1 MGRIGKAEP
10 DRRMG
15 KPVETLIGWLD
26 LGWLRRARQRRW
38 VGRLT
43 GLLLVGAAILVAI
56 LLAGLLIDFAC
67 AVFGSDPDGAATRNI
82 GLVLAAAIGLP
93 FLIWRSWV
101 AQRLADTGAEGLVT
115 DRINAAVAS
124 LGAQKTVKDTG
135 AEGGEGTEDNI
146 EVRVGAILALERI
159 ARQNLAFHIQIMEIL
174 CAYIR
179 INAPVEQAKPK
190 EKNAPAEKA
199 EPAEKNAS
207 AEKEKHP
214 PPLQAYPWIGP
225 GEYAPEIWEKW
236 RKDVQTGYRDFAA
249 SRRPRL
255 DIQTALT
262 VLGRR
267 GADQRKQEARGPSGG
282 GDEVFPFD
290 APYPK
295 PPAYP
300 KTYSAKTHAAWEKD
314 FARFEK
320 ESDARNE
327 AYRAYTG
334 YRLDLR
340 YTNLQGYDL
349 SGGCWRGARFDGAR
363 MQGARILHAQMR
375 GAELRESRMQGAH
388 LYEAQMQGADLYEAQ
403 MQGAI
408 LGGAKIQEAVLWG
421 AGMEGASLLGA
432 QLHGA
437 ELGRA
442 KMQGAELAVARM
454 QGAALSSAQ
463 MQGADLWGAGMEGAS
478 LIGTKFDAKTRFR
491 PASLHGAALRGVDL
505 SGVAFDAAILD
516 GSFGDGSV
524 TLPEGMKRPAGWA
537 AEVLDNAAFAER
549 LAAHRAALNG
559 TPDK

>member
-225 GEYAPEIWEKW
+225 GEYA
-236 RKDVQTGYRDFAA
+236 RRFGRSGARTYRPAIATLPPAA
-249 SRRPRL
+249 ARASTSRRR
-255 DIQTALT
+255 
-262 VLGRR
+262 
-267 GADQRKQEARGPSGG
+267 
-282 GDEVFPFD
+282 
-290 APYPK
+290 
-295 PPAYP
+295 
-300 KTYSAKTHAAWEKD
+300 
-314 FARFEK
+314 
-320 ESDARNE
+320 
-327 AYRAYTG
+327 
-334 YRLDLR
+334 
-340 YTNLQGYDL
+340 
-349 SGGCWRGARFDGAR
+349 
-363 MQGARILHAQMR
+363 
-375 GAELRESRMQGAH
+375 
-388 LYEAQMQGADLYEAQ
+388 
-403 MQGAI
+403 
-408 LGGAKIQEAVLWG
+408 
-421 AGMEGASLLGA
+421 
-432 QLHGA
+432 
-437 ELGRA
+437 
-442 KMQGAELAVARM
+442 
-454 QGAALSSAQ
+454 
-463 MQGADLWGAGMEGAS
+463 
-478 LIGTKFDAKTRFR
+478 
-491 PASLHGAALRGVDL
+491 
-505 SGVAFDAAILD
+505 
-516 GSFGDGSV
+516 
-524 TLPEGMKRPAGWA
+524 
-537 AEVLDNAAFAER
+537 
-549 LAAHRAALNG
+549 
-559 TPDK
+559 

>member
-225 GEYAPEIWEKW
+225 G
-236 RKDVQTGYRDFAA
+236 
-249 SRRPRL
+249 
-255 DIQTALT
+255 
-262 VLGRR
+262 
-267 GADQRKQEARGPSGG
+267 
-282 GDEVFPFD
+282 
-290 APYPK
+290 
-295 PPAYP
+295 
-300 KTYSAKTHAAWEKD
+300 
-314 FARFEK
+314 
-320 ESDARNE
+320 
-327 AYRAYTG
+327 
-334 YRLDLR
+334 
-340 YTNLQGYDL
+340 
-349 SGGCWRGARFDGAR
+349 
-363 MQGARILHAQMR
+363 
-375 GAELRESRMQGAH
+375 
-388 LYEAQMQGADLYEAQ
+388 
-403 MQGAI
+403 
-408 LGGAKIQEAVLWG
+408 
-421 AGMEGASLLGA
+421 
-432 QLHGA
+432 
-437 ELGRA
+437 
-442 KMQGAELAVARM
+442 
-454 QGAALSSAQ
+454 
-463 MQGADLWGAGMEGAS
+463 
-478 LIGTKFDAKTRFR
+478 
-491 PASLHGAALRGVDL
+491 
-505 SGVAFDAAILD
+505 
-516 GSFGDGSV
+516 
-524 TLPEGMKRPAGWA
+524 
-537 AEVLDNAAFAER
+537 
-549 LAAHRAALNG
+549 
-559 TPDK
+559 